1 MFNSIVIYFKALKTL
16 LKATLKIKANMRKDK
31 ILPTPWG
38 DAGVGGGVE
47 IPGILVCAARNAA

>member
-1 MFNSIVIYFKALKTL
+1 
-16 LKATLKIKANMRKDK
+16 MRKDK